1 MNDLLN
7 TGKSAL
13 FAFQRALATTSH
25 NIANVNTEGYT
36 RQRVDMDA
44 IPATSTLLNQPGGG
58 VRVVGIERLHD
69 QFATARVNSST
80 SEFTE
85 QDTYHTMASRLD
97 NLMASDSASVAP
109 AMSDF
114 FNALQDANADPSSLA
129 TREVVLDSADQLA
142 QRFQS
147 LQGQFNDT
155 NSEVN
160 GRIQAATETVS
171 DLAQSIAEVNRRI
184 TSVSDA
190 KNTEAANDLLD
201 QRDQLLKELSGYID
215 IDTSL
220 QENGALNVFM
230 GKGISLVI
238 DDVAREVKAV
248 PDDTYPERLQ
258 IQVGS
263 DGNEQ
268 NISAR
273 LQGGEIGGLSEFLN
287 QTLQPAMAELGRLAL
302 SVADAVNETHAS
314 GIDMNGEAG
323 GPVFEL
329 AAPQIYSSS
338 NNSGS
343 GTLSAEISDASALE
357 ASDYLLRFDGANF
370 TATRNS
376 DGRETSGPMPLELD
390 GISLSLSGTPDAGDT
405 FVLSATGRIA
415 STMNAVL
422 GSAENIALSGPLTT
436 RSELDN
442 LGDSRISSASVLD
455 TENAALTDSVDI
467 VFTSEDSYNI
477 VDSSSGNTL
486 TSATGYA
493 EGDAIEFN
501 GWQVSISGD
510 IQEGDTHRVEANVSG
525 IGNNSNGMSLADLQ
539 NSLTI
544 GGNQTFN
551 EAYGSMVS
559 RIGAQTNS
567 AETRAT
573 ALESLRDDAVERQQS
588 TQAVSLDEEAI
599 NLTRFQQAY
608 QASAQIITAADEM
621 FQTILGVVR

>member
-493 EGDAIEFN
+493 EGDVIEFN